1 MSPSGHCSKVA
12 CLLEDFA
19 PLQDWEEVEV
29 TPEAVKLDFSN
40 IGSSLKKQSAR
51 EEARTMG

>member
-40 IGSSLKKQSAR
+40 IGSSLKKQSAS